1 MTNMLI
7 TPITEEGTDEIRI
20 SGRQLHMA
28 LDVDTP
34 YRKWFPRMC
43 EYGFTEGVD
52 FNPDKNVHVQN
63 EGNRAIQREI
73 TDHHM
78 TLSMAKEIA
87 MLQRTEKGK
96 EVRRYFIQLEED
108 WNTPEKV
115 VARALV
121 YSNKMLADARAQ
133 LTAAT
138 ERIALDAPKVR
149 FAESVADSEGT
160 ILIRELAKILKQNG
174 YETGEQRLYAQL
186 RQEGYLI
193 SNRKAADYNTP
204 TQRAAQMGLFVIKK
218 SVITTASGET
228 RVQNTTKVT
237 GKGQVYFVNR
247 YCGVKA

>member
-1 MTNMLI
+1 MTDMLI
-7 TPITEEGTDEIRI
+7 TPITDEASGDIRI

-28 LDVDTP
+28 LDVKSLYP
-34 YRKWFPRMC
+34 HWIERMC

-52 FNPDKNVHVQN
+52 FLPNLAKSTGGRPS
-63 EGNRAIQREI
+63 
-73 TDHHM
+73 TDHLM

-87 MLQRTEKGK
+87 MLQRTDKGK

-133 LTAAT
+133 LTRAT
-138 ERIALDAPKVR
+138 GQIALDAPKVR
-149 FAESVADSEGT
+149 FAESVEGSKGC
-160 ILIRELAKILKQNG
+160 ILIRELAKVLKQNG
-174 YETGEQRLYAQL
+174 YDTGEKRLFETL
-186 RQEGYLI
+186 RRDGYLI
-193 SNRKAADYNTP
+193 RSEGADHNTP
-204 TQRAAQMGLFVIKK
+204 TQRSMNMGLFVIKK
-218 SVITTASGET
+218 RSISTPNGET
-228 RVQNTTKVT
+228 IVQTTPTVT

>member
-20 SGRQLHMA
+20 SGHQLHMA
-28 LDVDTP
+28 LDVTTRYND
-34 YRKWFPRMC
+34 WFPRMC
-43 EYGFTEGVD
+43 EYGFSEGKD
-52 FNPDKNVHVQN
+52 FYSKMSKTSEVGGRPS
-63 EGNRAIQREI
+63 
-73 TDHHM
+73 TDHLM

-87 MLQRTEKGK
+87 MLQRTDKGK

-133 LTAAT
+133 LTRAT

-186 RQEGYLI
+186 RHEGYLI

-237 GKGQVYFVNR
+237 GKGQVYFVNK

>member
-7 TPITEEGTDEIRI
+7 TPLTEEGTDEIRI

-28 LDVDTP
+28 LDVQTRYND
-34 YRKWFPRMC
+34 WFARMC

-52 FNPDKNVHVQN
+52 FYSNLSKTSEVGGRPSV
-63 EGNRAIQREI
+63 
-73 TDHHM
+73 DHLM

-87 MLQRTEKGK
+87 MLQHTYKGK

-138 ERIALDAPKVR
+138 KRIALDAPKVR
-149 FAESVADSEGT
+149 FAESVTDSEGT

-174 YETGEQRLYAQL
+174 YKTGEKRLYAQL
-186 RQEGYLI
+186 RREGYLI

-218 SVITTASGET
+218 SVITTARGET

-237 GKGQVYFVNR
+237 GKGQVYFVNK
-247 YCGVKA
+247 YCPAKA

>member
-7 TPITEEGTDEIRI
+7 TPITDEASGDIRI

-43 EYGFTEGVD
+43 EYGFSEGKD
-52 FNPDKNVHVQN
+52 FRTNLSESTGGRPS
-63 EGNRAIQREI
+63 
-73 TDHHM
+73 TDHLM
-78 TLSMAKEIA
+78 TLSMAKEVA
-87 MLQRTEKGK
+87 MLQRTDKGK

-133 LTAAT
+133 LTRAT

-186 RQEGYLI
+186 RHEGYLI

>member
-7 TPITEEGTDEIRI
+7 TPITDEASGDIRI
-20 SGRQLHMA
+20 SGHQLHMA

-43 EYGFTEGVD
+43 EYGFSEGKD
-52 FNPDKNVHVQN
+52 FRTNLSESTGGRPS
-63 EGNRAIQREI
+63 
-73 TDHHM
+73 TDHLM

-87 MLQRTEKGK
+87 MLQRTDKGK

-186 RQEGYLI
+186 RHEGYLI

>member
-28 LDVDTP
+28 LDVKTLYKD
-34 YRKWFPRMC
+34 WFPRMC
-43 EYGFTEGVD
+43 EYGFLEGKD
-52 FNPDKNVHVQN
+52 FCSKMSESTGGRPS
-63 EGNRAIQREI
+63 
-73 TDHHM
+73 TDHLM

-87 MLQRTEKGK
+87 MLQRTDKGK

-149 FAESVADSEGT
+149 FAESVEGSDGS

-174 YETGEQRLYAQL
+174 YDTGEKRLFQTL
-186 RQEGYLI
+186 RADGYLI
-193 SNRKAADYNTP
+193 RSESADHNTP
-204 TQRAAQMGLFVIKK
+204 TQRAANMGLFVIQKRTINTPK
-218 SVITTASGET
+218 GET
-228 RVQNTTKVT
+228 LIQTTTRVT
-237 GKGQVYFVNR
+237 GKGQVYFVNK

>member
-1 MTNMLI
+1 MTDMLI
-7 TPITEEGTDEIRI
+7 TPITEDGTDEIRI
-20 SGRQLHMA
+20 SGRQLHMV
-28 LDVDTP
+28 LDVPTP
-34 YRKWFPRMC
+34 YHKWLPRMC
-43 EYGFTEGVD
+43 ECGFSEGKD
-52 FNPDKNVHVQN
+52 FWTKTAKSTGGRPS
-63 EGNRAIQREI
+63 
-73 TDHHM
+73 TDHLM
-78 TLSMAKEIA
+78 TLSMAKEVA

-121 YSNKMLADARAQ
+121 YSNQMLADARAQ

-149 FAESVADSEGT
+149 FAESVEGNDGS

-174 YETGEQRLYAQL
+174 YDTGEKRLFQTL
-186 RQEGYLI
+186 RADGYLI
-193 SNRKAADYNTP
+193 RSESADHNTP
-204 TQRAAQMGLFVIKK
+204 TQRAANMGLFVIQKRTINTPK
-218 SVITTASGET
+218 GET
-228 RVQNTTKVT
+228 LIQTTTRVT

>member
-7 TPITEEGTDEIRI
+7 TPITEEGTGEIRI

-28 LDVDTP
+28 LEVRSHYKD
-34 YRKWFPRMC
+34 WFPRMC
-43 EYGFTEGVD
+43 EYGFTEGKEFRSILSKISEGAGRPQVD
-52 FNPDKNVHVQN
+52 HL
-63 EGNRAIQREI
+63 
-73 TDHHM
+73 M

-87 MLQRTEKGK
+87 MLQRTDKGK

-121 YSNKMLADARAQ
+121 YSNQMLADARAQ

-174 YETGEQRLYAQL
+174 YDTGEKRLFQTL
-186 RQEGYLI
+186 RADGYLI
-193 SNRKAADYNTP
+193 RSESADHNTP
-204 TQRAAQMGLFVIKK
+204 TQRAANMGLFVIQKRTISTPK
-218 SVITTASGET
+218 GET
-228 RVQNTTKVT
+228 LIQTTTRVT
-237 GKGQVYFVNR
+237 GKGQVYFVNK

>member
-20 SGRQLHMA
+20 SGRQLHMV
-28 LDVDTP
+28 LDVPTR
-34 YRKWFPRMC
+34 YTQWFDRMT
-43 EYGFTEGVD
+43 EYGFTEGEEFFPILGKTSEVGGRPQVD
-52 FNPDKNVHVQN
+52 HL
-63 EGNRAIQREI
+63 
-73 TDHHM
+73 M
-78 TLSMAKEIA
+78 TFSMAKEIA
-87 MLQRTEKGK
+87 MLQRTERGK
-96 EVRRYFIQLEED
+96 EVRRYFIQIEED

-121 YSNKMLADARAQ
+121 YSNKMLSDARAQ
-133 LTAAT
+133 LSAAQQQ
-138 ERIALDAPKVR
+138 IALDAPKVR

-186 RQEGYLI
+186 RHEGYLI

-204 TQRAAQMGLFVIKK
+204 SQRAAQMGLFVIKK

-237 GKGQVYFVNR
+237 GKGQVYFINR

>member
-7 TPITEEGTDEIRI
+7 TPITDEASGDIRI
-20 SGRQLHMA
+20 SGHQLHMA

-43 EYGFTEGVD
+43 EYGFSEGKD
-52 FNPDKNVHVQN
+52 FRTNLSESTGGRPS
-63 EGNRAIQREI
+63 
-73 TDHHM
+73 TDHLM

-121 YSNKMLADARAQ
+121 YSNQMLADARAQ
-133 LTAAT
+133 LTRAT

-186 RQEGYLI
+186 RHEGYLEPQSI
-193 SNRKAADYNTP
+193 
-204 TQRAAQMGLFVIKK
+204 
-218 SVITTASGET
+218 E
-228 RVQNTTKVT
+228 
-237 GKGQVYFVNR
+237 
-247 YCGVKA
+247 

>member
-1 MTNMLI
+1 MTDMLI

-43 EYGFTEGVD
+43 EYGFSEGKD
-52 FNPDKNVHVQN
+52 FRTNLSESTGGRP
-63 EGNRAIQREI
+63 G
-73 TDHHM
+73 TDHLM

-87 MLQRTEKGK
+87 MLQRTDKGK

-138 ERIALDAPKVR
+138 ERIALDAPQVR

-186 RQEGYLI
+186 RHEGYLI

-218 SVITTASGET
+218 SIITTASGET

-247 YCGVKA
+247 YCGAKA

>member
-1 MTNMLI
+1 MTDMLI

-20 SGRQLHMA
+20 SGRQLHMV
-28 LDVDTP
+28 LDVQSH
-34 YRKWFPRMC
+34 YRNWFPRMC
-43 EYGFTEGVD
+43 EYGFTEGKD
-52 FNPDKNVHVQN
+52 FRPILGETSVV
-63 EGNRAIQREI
+63 GGRPG
-73 TDHHM
+73 TDHLM

-133 LTAAT
+133 LTRAT

-149 FAESVADSEGT
+149 FAESVEGSKGC
-160 ILIRELAKILKQNG
+160 ILIRELAKVLKQNG
-174 YETGEQRLYAQL
+174 YDTGEKRLFETL
-186 RQEGYLI
+186 RRDGYLI
-193 SNRKAADYNTP
+193 RSEGADHNTP
-204 TQRAAQMGLFVIKK
+204 TQRSMNMGLFVIKK
-218 SVITTASGET
+218 RSISTPNGET
-228 RVQNTTKVT
+228 IVQTTPTVT

>member
-1 MTNMLI
+1 MTDMLI

-28 LDVDTP
+28 LEVRSHYKD
-34 YRKWFPRMC
+34 WFPRMC
-43 EYGFTEGVD
+43 EYGFTEGKEFRSILSKISEGAGRPQVD
-52 FNPDKNVHVQN
+52 HL
-63 EGNRAIQREI
+63 
-73 TDHHM
+73 M

-87 MLQRTEKGK
+87 MLQRTERGK
-96 EVRRYFIQLEED
+96 EVRRYFIQIEED

-121 YSNKMLADARAQ
+121 YSNQMLADARAQ
-133 LTAAT
+133 LTRAT

-186 RQEGYLI
+186 RHEGYLI

-204 TQRAAQMGLFVIKK
+204 TQRAAQMGLFVTKK

>member
-7 TPITEEGTDEIRI
+7 TPITDEASGDIRI
-20 SGRQLHMA
+20 SGRQLHMV
-28 LDVDTP
+28 LDVKTP
-34 YRKWFPRMC
+34 YTIWLERMK
-43 EYGFTEGVD
+43 EYGFIEGQD
-52 FNPDKNVHVQN
+52 FNPNKNVRVQN
-63 EGNRAIQREI
+63 EGNRSIQREI
-73 TDHHM
+73 IDHLM

-87 MLQRTEKGK
+87 MLQRTDKGK

-115 VARALV
+115 VARALI

-149 FAESVADSEGT
+149 FAESVEGSKGC
-160 ILIRELAKILKQNG
+160 ILIRELAKVLKQNG
-174 YETGEQRLYAQL
+174 YDTGEKRLFETL
-186 RQEGYLI
+186 RRDGYLI
-193 SNRKAADYNTP
+193 RSEGADHNTP
-204 TQRAAQMGLFVIKK
+204 TQRSMNMGLFVIKK
-218 SVITTASGET
+218 RSISTPNGET
-228 RVQNTTKVT
+228 IVQTTPTVT

>member
-1 MTNMLI
+1 MTDMLI
-7 TPITEEGTDEIRI
+7 TPITDEASGDIRI
-20 SGRQLHMA
+20 SGRQLHMV
-28 LDVDTP
+28 LDVKTP
-34 YRKWFPRMC
+34 YQIWFPRMC
-43 EYGFTEGVD
+43 EYGFTEGKE
-52 FNPDKNVHVQN
+52 FCTNLYKIS
-63 EGNRAIQREI
+63 EGAGRPQA
-73 TDHHM
+73 DHLM

-186 RQEGYLI
+186 RHEGYLI

>member
-1 MTNMLI
+1 MTDMLI

-28 LDVDTP
+28 LEVRSHYKD
-34 YRKWFPRMC
+34 WFPRMC
-43 EYGFTEGVD
+43 EYGFTEGKEFRSILSKISEGAGRPQVD
-52 FNPDKNVHVQN
+52 HL
-63 EGNRAIQREI
+63 
-73 TDHHM
+73 M

-87 MLQRTEKGK
+87 MLQRTERGK
-96 EVRRYFIQLEED
+96 EVRRYFIQIEED

-121 YSNKMLADARAQ
+121 YSNQMLADARAQ
-133 LTAAT
+133 LTRAT

-186 RQEGYLI
+186 RHEGYLI

>member
-7 TPITEEGTDEIRI
+7 TPITDEASGDIRI

-28 LDVDTP
+28 LDVPTR
-34 YRKWFPRMC
+34 YTQWFDRMA
-43 EYGFTEGVD
+43 EYGFTEGEEFFPKLGKTSEVGGRPQVD
-52 FNPDKNVHVQN
+52 HL
-63 EGNRAIQREI
+63 
-73 TDHHM
+73 M

-87 MLQRTEKGK
+87 MLQRTDKGK

-121 YSNKMLADARAQ
+121 YSNQMLADARAQ

-149 FAESVADSEGT
+149 FAESVEGGDGS

-174 YETGEQRLYAQL
+174 YDTGEKRLFQTL
-186 RQEGYLI
+186 RADGYLI
-193 SNRKAADYNTP
+193 RSESADHNTP
-204 TQRAAQMGLFVIKK
+204 TQRAANMGLFVIQKRTINTPK
-218 SVITTASGET
+218 GET
-228 RVQNTTKVT
+228 LIQTTTRVT
-237 GKGQVYFVNR
+237 GKGQVYFVNK
-247 YCGVKA
+247 YCPAKA

>member
-1 MTNMLI
+1 MTDMLI

-20 SGRQLHMA
+20 SGRQLHMT
-28 LDVDTP
+28 LDVPTP
-34 YRKWFPRMC
+34 YHKWLPRMC
-43 EYGFTEGVD
+43 ECGFSEGKD
-52 FNPDKNVHVQN
+52 FWTKTAKSTGGRPS
-63 EGNRAIQREI
+63 
-73 TDHHM
+73 TDHLM
-78 TLSMAKEIA
+78 TLSMAKEVA

-133 LTAAT
+133 LTRAT

-186 RQEGYLI
+186 RHEGYLI

>member
-1 MTNMLI
+1 MTDMLI
-7 TPITEEGTDEIRI
+7 TPITDEASGDIRI
-20 SGRQLHMA
+20 SGRQLHMV
-28 LDVDTP
+28 LDVKTQYKD
-34 YRKWFPRMC
+34 WFPRMC
-43 EYGFTEGVD
+43 EYGFLEGKD
-52 FNPDKNVHVQN
+52 FCSKMSESTGGRP
-63 EGNRAIQREI
+63 G
-73 TDHHM
+73 TDHLM

-87 MLQRTEKGK
+87 MLQRTDKGK

-133 LTAAT
+133 LTRAT

-186 RQEGYLI
+186 RREGYLI

-218 SVITTASGET
+218 SVITTANGET

-237 GKGQVYFVNR
+237 GKGQVYFVNK
-247 YCGVKA
+247 YCPAKA

>member
-7 TPITEEGTDEIRI
+7 TPIIDEGTDEIRI

-28 LDVDTP
+28 LDVKTP
-34 YRKWFPRMC
+34 YQIWFPRMC
-43 EYGFTEGVD
+43 DYGFSDGKEFCTKLYKTSEVGGRPL
-52 FNPDKNVHVQN
+52 N
-63 EGNRAIQREI
+63 
-73 TDHHM
+73 DHLM

-87 MLQRTEKGK
+87 MLQRTDKGK

-121 YSNKMLADARAQ
+121 YSNQMLADARAQ

-186 RQEGYLI
+186 RHEGYLI

-237 GKGQVYFVNR
+237 GKGQVYFVNK